1 MENHELIYDHNLSR
15 WIFQI
20 SLGGRSLGF
29 GWYGLAYVL
38 GFALAYRA
46 FRRASQLGRVANLSA
61 AALENLLWAVVA
73 GVLIGGR
80 LGYVAQH
87 PARLIADPMFAV
99 RTWEGGMAFFGG
111 LLGVIVAL
119 FWVARRYE
127 ISFWALCDVAAFP
140 AALGLAIG
148 RIANFIN
155 GELFGKP
162 TGGNWGVVFPDGGSL
177 PRHPSQLYESASHF
191 VLLALLFFAVR
202 VLARGGAAREGVL
215 SAFFLVGYGL
225 LRFLTDFWRDDAASL
240 GPFSAGQWAS
250 LLVAFIGLALLH
262 LRARAVLGNE
272 NAGHTRDV
280 TV

>member
-1 MENHELIYDHNLSR
+1 MH
-15 WIFQI
+15 
-20 SLGGRSLGF
+20 LGGHTIGF

-46 FRRASQLGRVANLSA
+46 FREASRSGRVKNLSPE
-61 AALENLLWAVVA
+61 ALETLLWAVVA
-73 GVLIGGR
+73 GVLVGGR

-87 PARLIADPMFAV
+87 PVRLLHDPLFAV

-111 LLGVIVAL
+111 LLGVMLAL
-119 FWVARRYE
+119 LWIARRYDV
-127 ISFWALCDVAAFP
+127 SFWQLTDVATFP

-162 TGGNWGVVFPDGGSL
+162 TGGDWGVVFPEGGPL

-191 VLLALLFFAVR
+191 LLLAILVVTAR
-202 VLARGGAAREGVL
+202 VLARNGAARAGVL
-215 SAFFLVGYGL
+215 SAVFLIGYGL
-225 LRFLTDFWRDDAASL
+225 LRFVTDFWREDDASF

-250 LLVAFIGLALLH
+250 LLVALLGFSLLYFRGLKKA
-262 LRARAVLGNE
+262 A
-272 NAGHTRDV
+272 AGHNV
-280 TV
+280 TVS